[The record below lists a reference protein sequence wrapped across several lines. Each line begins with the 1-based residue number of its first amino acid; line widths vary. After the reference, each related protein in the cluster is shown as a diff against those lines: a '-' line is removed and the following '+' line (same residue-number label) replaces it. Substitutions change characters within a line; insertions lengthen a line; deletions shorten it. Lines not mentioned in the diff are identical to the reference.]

1 MMGTKAMQYDRL
13 YIYCADALCHSELPA
28 GRSPVSSACAIH
40 LEQCLLPAT
49 QRGGVSMD
57 QHTRTEESWAHAKL
71 GPGAQPRSRS
81 VWMSKR
87 LAALGTGIASADTN
101 AMKIIR
107 AMIVPLIVEQECI
120 ES

>member
-49 QRGGVSMD
+49 QRGGGSAWISTPELKSHGLT
-57 QHTRTEESWAHAKL
+57 QSW
-71 GPGAQPRSRS
+71 GQERSPDRVRFGCPRGS
-81 VWMSKR
+81 
-87 LAALGTGIASADTN
+87 L
-101 AMKIIR
+101 
-107 AMIVPLIVEQECI
+107 P
-120 ES
+120 